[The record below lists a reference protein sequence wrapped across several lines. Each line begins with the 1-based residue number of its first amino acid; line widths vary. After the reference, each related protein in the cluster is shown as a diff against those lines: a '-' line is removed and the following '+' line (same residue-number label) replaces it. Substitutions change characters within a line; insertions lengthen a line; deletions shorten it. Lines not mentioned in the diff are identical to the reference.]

1 MPLPIGLQCLLR
13 HSQGAGTGFLCQ
25 HTLAKFSI
33 TLNFGF
39 RRSWAPQAQ
48 VSLQATEHVQAAS
61 RHGAVLLWAAAI
73 PPVRL
78 AGYLLVL
85 WSAGK
90 QVEKGKMNSPI
101 M

>member
-1 MPLPIGLQCLLR
+1 M
-13 HSQGAGTGFLCQ
+13 
-25 HTLAKFSI
+25 

-39 RRSWAPQAQ
+39 RRSWAPQAW
-48 VSLQATEHVQAAS
+48 VSLQATEHVQTS
-61 RHGAVLLWAAAI
+61 YRHGAVLLWAAAI

-85 WSAGK
+85 WSTRK
-90 QVEKGKMNSPI
+90 QVEKGRMNGSI